1 MNDFKLIKLGILGY
15 SLNQILGIL
24 LSGYQF
30 NQSIILFLILI
41 LISLIPGF
49 IRYGIMQR
57 ESFNKIESHKIFS
70 CFIPSLILILIISIG
85 FFVGFFVA
93 I

>member
-1 MNDFKLIKLGILGY
+1 MNESKLIKYAMLGY

-30 NQSIILFLILI
+30 NQSLIIFLII
-41 LISLIPGF
+41 IFICLIPGL

-57 ESFNKIESHKIFS
+57 ESFNKLESRKIFS
-70 CFIPSLILILIISIG
+70 CFIPSFICILIVLIA
-85 FFVGFFVA
+85 FLVGYFVA
-93 I
+93 F

>member
-1 MNDFKLIKLGILGY
+1 MNDFKLAKYGILGY

-30 NQSIILFLILI
+30 NQSLIIFLIIILL
-41 LISLIPGF
+41 SLIPGF

-57 ESFNKIESHKIFS
+57 ESNYKLEFHKIFS
-70 CFIPSLILILIISIG
+70 CFIPSFICILVVSIG
-85 FFVGFFVA
+85 FLVGYFVGF
-93 I
+93 